1 MANKVPE
8 LIMLMLSS
16 IITFA
21 AKKKSYVT
29 CNIPLYTVKQ
39 AQNNTSDKIKHY
51 LCKVNYLL

>member
-21 AKKKSYVT
+21 AKKKVMLHAISRYILLNKRKT
-29 CNIPLYTVKQ
+29 ILL
-39 AQNNTSDKIKHY
+39 IK
-51 LCKVNYLL
+51 

>member
-21 AKKKSYVT
+21 AKKK
-29 CNIPLYTVKQ
+29 
-39 AQNNTSDKIKHY
+39 
-51 LCKVNYLL
+51 LCYMQYPVIYC